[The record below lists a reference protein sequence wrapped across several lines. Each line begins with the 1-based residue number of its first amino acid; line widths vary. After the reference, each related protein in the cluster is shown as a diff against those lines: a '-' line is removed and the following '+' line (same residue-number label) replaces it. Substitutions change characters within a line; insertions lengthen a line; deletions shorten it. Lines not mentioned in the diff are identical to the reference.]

1 MKKVDDYIELQ
12 FTGNE
17 DYAQC
22 VDKALNS
29 LAVVCDDSEEG
40 CLFRLNG
47 SRIIDQPINSSDGTE
62 MPWTL
67 MGYLETF
74 FQKRSQFK
82 LGVGVIEVR
91 VTIS

>member
-1 MKKVDDYIELQ
+1 MRKVDDYIELQ

-17 DYAQC
+17 DYSQC

-29 LAVVCDDSEEG
+29 FAVVYDDSEEG

-47 SRIIDQPINSSDGTE
+47 SKILDQPITSSDGTE

-67 MGYLETF
+67 MGYLEAF
-74 FQKRSQFK
+74 FQLK
-82 LGVGVIEVR
+82 EVPALNAAL
-91 VTIS
+91 V